1 MNESG
6 RLVILGCERSAGEA
20 RRELEAQG
28 RPLPAEIEW
37 VSLPCG
43 SAVDVL
49 HLLQALES
57 GAQRVLVLA
66 CYTGACQS
74 LEGERWAE
82 KRVQAARGWLREIGL
97 PEERLA
103 FRAIAPNMA
112 ADLAAW
118 LEEA

>member
-1 MNESG
+1 MSEGG
-6 RLVILGCERSAGEA
+6 RIVIFGCERSAGEA
-20 RRELEAQG
+20 LLALEAQG
-28 RPLPAEIEW
+28 RRLPAEVEW

-43 SAVDVL
+43 GGVDVL
-49 HLLQALES
+49 HLLQAIAS
-57 GAQRVLVLA
+57 GAERVLVLS
-66 CYTGACQS
+66 CFTGACQS

-118 LEEA
+118 LEEV